1 MAAEFPKHPFLL
13 SVREVEQAVGTDVDK
28 GLTSSRAAEL
38 QQQYPP
44 NELDVGGSIAWYT
57 IFIRQLCNAMIL
69 VLFFAMALSFG
80 VADYIEGGV
89 LAAVIVLNVSI
100 GFYQEYGA
108 EKKMDALRALSS
120 PSASVLRD
128 GKTIVIPNAEVIPGD
143 VINLKMGDTVP
154 ADVRLFEAMNLNCD
168 ESSLTGEAIPVDKQT
183 NNDILVPGTEKPA
196 ATEDEVGIA
205 DRINMAYAT
214 TIVRKGR
221 GRGIVVAT
229 GMQTEVGKIAA
240 STNKKRRKAGRSMN
254 WKKYGKA
261 QPIKGGARRTY
272 DFLGKFLGL
281 TEGTPLQ
288 IKLAKLAYF
297 LFFCALLL
305 AVVVFGVNKFVQP
318 LPKEVVIYA
327 ISTGIAIIPESL
339 VAVLT
344 ISMVV
349 ATTVM
354 RKANVV
360 VRYVTPYISVFSHSL
375 NRI

>member
-1 MAAEFPKHPFLL
+1 
-13 SVREVEQAVGTDVDK
+13 
-28 GLTSSRAAEL
+28 
-38 QQQYPP
+38 
-44 NELDVGGSIAWYT
+44 
-57 IFIRQLCNAMIL
+57 
-69 VLFFAMALSFG
+69 
-80 VADYIEGGV
+80 
-89 LAAVIVLNVSI
+89 
-100 GFYQEYGA
+100 
-108 EKKMDALRALSS
+108 
-120 PSASVLRD
+120 
-128 GKTIVIPNAEVIPGD
+128 
-143 VINLKMGDTVP
+143 MGDTVP

-360 VRYVTPYISVFSHSL
+360 VRYASPMTPPFSCHPL
-375 NRI
+375 YRELTRFGQ